1 MGFVMPFGDVS
12 NERPSTATSDHIPK
26 IEVIEPVSV
35 PLQAD
40 VEMEESKAETDTNIW
55 MQENRSAESKF
66 VSV

>member
-1 MGFVMPFGDVS
+1 MMPFGDVI
-12 NERPSTATSDHIPK
+12 NERPSTANSDHIPK

>member
-1 MGFVMPFGDVS
+1 MMPFGDFS
-12 NERPSTATSDHIPK
+12 NERPSNAPTEVDHIPK
-26 IEVIEPVSV
+26 IEVIEPVRV

-40 VEMEESKAETDTNIW
+40 VEMEESKAESDTNIW